1 MNLETEK
8 NVVADSGQER
18 LAPFNQRFDFG
29 SYGETR
35 HFLDQLADLSKRE
48 EYYPD
53 VSFGKT
59 YVNISI
65 DGAGQTALR
74 ESGSSFISDMQE
86 LANQAQD

>member
-1 MNLETEK
+1 MNMTKEK
-8 NVVADSGQER
+8 NAVDESGSERVA
-18 LAPFNQRFDFG
+18 AINQRFDFG
-29 SYGETR
+29 SYAQTR
-35 HFLDQLADLSKRE
+35 QFLDQLADLSKRE

-65 DGAGQTALR
+65 DGTGQAALR

-86 LANQAQD
+86 LAKQSQD